1 MSDTNEARDDQRRRT
16 IKTGRIW
23 FNDGQSVM
31 DCRVRDLSATG
42 AKVRFVEEFACP
54 AQFKLQL
61 PDGEQPGIFLP
72 AERVWVSER
81 EVGLHFTDG
90 DRYEGL
96 TFTL

>member
-1 MSDTNEARDDQRRRT
+1 MSDAIEARENQRRRT

-31 DCRVRDLSATG
+31 DCRVKDLYTTG
-42 AKVRFVEEFACP
+42 AKVRFVVDFACP

-61 PDGEQPGIFLP
+61 PDGEQPGVYMH
-72 AERVWVSER
+72 AERVWVNER
-81 EVGLHFTDG
+81 EVGLRFTDG

-96 TFTL
+96 TFTS